1 MTARTTDATGLLL
14 LRDRVD
20 DVLREFLEARRLEL
34 GWIDPHAV
42 EPLDELVGLLDA
54 GGKRLRPAFCYWGF
68 RAGGGEDGEPILLA
82 AASFE
87 LLHTMALIHDDVMDG
102 TATRR
107 NRPATH
113 IRQAGAAADRGAPDP
128 MRIGAAVAIL
138 AGDLAAVLA
147 DQLLLE
153 AGFPAERLAAS
164 LARYHR
170 MRLEMAAGQFLDLT
184 DADAD
189 ARRLAFLKG
198 GSYTVLG
205 PLLVGAALGGAPE
218 DVEACLRR
226 FGEPLGQA
234 FQLLDD
240 LRDGDGSAG
249 VTLEDVGTLVN
260 DATSALDP
268 AVLGSEA
275 ARSLATLTELA
286 VGAEAR

>member
-1 MTARTTDATGLLL
+1 MASPNPE
-14 LRDRVD
+14 RV
-20 DVLREFLEARRLEL
+20 
-34 GWIDPHAV
+34 
-42 EPLDELVGLLDA
+42 
-54 GGKRLRPAFCYWGF
+54 
-68 RAGGGEDGEPILLA
+68 
-82 AASFE
+82 
-87 LLHTMALIHDDVMDG
+87 
-102 TATRR
+102 
-107 NRPATH
+107 
-113 IRQAGAAADRGAPDP
+113 
-128 MRIGAAVAIL
+128 GAAVAIL

-153 AGFPAERLAAS
+153 AGFPPERLAAA

-205 PLLVGAALGGAPE
+205 PLLVGAGLAGAPE
-218 DVEACLRR
+218 DVETCLRR

-240 LRDGDGSAG
+240 LRDEDGVGG
-249 VTLEDVGTLVN
+249 VTLDDVRALVG

-268 AVLGSEA
+268 AVLGA
-275 ARSLATLTELA
+275 AAAQALATLTELA
-286 VGAEAR
+286 MGAEAR